1 MRIHTFGTG
10 QDLPVEDAVARLG
23 RKGAGLLEM
32 ARLGIPVPPGF
43 TITTEVCNYFSD
55 HGDYPAGV
63 DVQLEAALAA
73 CAPPTSAEVASASA
87 TATAPEGNEDTA
99 AFAAAMAV
107 LAACEQRSRA
117 ALDT

>member
-43 TITTEVCNYFSD
+43 TLPTEACLAYFA
-55 HGDYPAGV
+55 HGDAA
-63 DVQLEAALAA
+63 LEAVTRGSRTSNG
-73 CAPPTSAEVASASA
+73 CAASASA
-87 TATAPEGNEDTA
+87 TPTGR
-99 AFAAAMAV
+99 
-107 LAACEQRSRA
+107 CWSRYGPVRPSRCRG
-117 ALDT
+117 